1 MAAYRGRSTWTLEGR
16 IPFSGNRRM
25 RFNTIFP
32 AAMAVLVAGCGAKTL
47 EPKARISLK
56 VPPPEVAEVRR
67 FIYELSIR
75 WSLRFC
81 DSSFKFPDGVT
92 TTQASLQ
99 RPDGLEAA
107 LRGFAPSA
115 DASPGLGIDVYC
127 DKPCKD
133 WQPFVEA
140 LQRELSPRWRTIV
153 TLASN
158 NAL

>member
-1 MAAYRGRSTWTLEGR
+1 
-16 IPFSGNRRM
+16 M
-25 RFNTIFP
+25 RFNTFLP
-32 AAMAVLVAGCGAKTL
+32 AAIAVLLAGCGAKTL
-47 EPKARISLK
+47 EPKARITLD

-107 LRGFAPSA
+107 LRGFAP
-115 DASPGLGIDVYC
+115 DAHASQGLGVDVYC
-127 DKPCKD
+127 DKTCKD
-133 WQPFVEA
+133 WRPFVEA
-140 LQRELSPRWRTIV
+140 LQHELSPRWRTTV
-153 TLASN
+153 TVVSN